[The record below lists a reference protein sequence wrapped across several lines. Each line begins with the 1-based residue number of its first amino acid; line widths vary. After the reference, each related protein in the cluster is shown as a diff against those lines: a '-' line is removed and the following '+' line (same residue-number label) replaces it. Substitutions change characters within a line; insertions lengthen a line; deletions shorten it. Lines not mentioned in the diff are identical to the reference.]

1 MRAGF
6 PHSEILGS
14 KPVCGLPGAY
24 RTLQRP
30 SSPVIAKASTTC
42 TYSLDPITAKPS
54 NVTARELPV
63 TGPSQRLSPSSLRIG
78 TCTTNMV
85 EIIIQTHDASISCE
99 IEHWTSSEF
108 LKNNSRLGSNNFRAT
123 FEQPPAETARRKRRV
138 RRLLLVSPRQ
148 RRARPRVVLECG
160 GGERNRTDDPL
171 LAKQVLSQLSYT
183 PRNSWWVWMDSNHRP
198 PPYQDGAL
206 TS

>member
-1 MRAGF
+1 LRAGF

-54 NVTARELPV
+54 NVTAREFPV
-63 TGPSQRLSPSSLRIG
+63 TGPSQRLSPSSLRIV
-78 TCTTNMV
+78 TCAKSVV

-108 LKNNSRLGSNNFRAT
+108 LKNNSRLSY
-123 FEQPPAETARRKRRV
+123 EQPSNSFRPKRPEESADSDACFWCLSGHGARRRAPPGSVVEVNGIEPMTPCLQSRC
-138 RRLLLVSPRQ
+138 SP
-148 RRARPRVVLECG
+148 
-160 GGERNRTDDPL
+160 
-171 LAKQVLSQLSYT
+171 S
-183 PRNSWWVWMDSNHRP
+183 
-198 PPYQDGAL
+198 
-206 TS
+206 

>member
-1 MRAGF
+1 LRAGF

-42 TYSLDPITAKPS
+42 TCSLDPITAKPS
-54 NVTARELPV
+54 NVTARESPV
-63 TGPSQRLSPSSLRIG
+63 TGTLSACTPCSLRIE
-78 TCTTNMV
+78 TLATSVVAT
-85 EIIIQTHDASISCE
+85 ITQTHASISCE
-99 IEHWTSSEF
+99 IEHWTSSEL
-108 LKNNSRLGSNNFRAT
+108 LKNNSR
-123 FEQPPAETARRKRRV
+123 RKPGLWSKRPEGNAAPGTCFWC
-138 RRLLLVSPRQ
+138 LPQ
-148 RRARPRVVLECG
+148 RRARSRGVPEDG

-183 PRNSWWVWMDSNHRP
+183 PRILGGSGWIRTIDPRLIKTV
-198 PPYQDGAL
+198 L
-206 TS
+206 

>member
-54 NVTARELPV
+54 NVAVLEFHA
-63 TGPSQRLSPSSLRIG
+63 TGPSQRLHAMPIAHRYLRNERGRDNHSSPLCFDLLRDQALDFFPIFK
-78 TCTTNMV
+78 
-85 EIIIQTHDASISCE
+85 EQTASGRNDQKETPQPALASGVSPA
-99 IEHWTSSEF
+99 TS
-108 LKNNSRLGSNNFRAT
+108 RAI
-123 FEQPPAETARRKRRV
+123 ARR
-138 RRLLLVSPRQ
+138 
-148 RRARPRVVLECG
+148 AG
-160 GGERNRTDDPL
+160 T
-171 LAKQVLSQLSYT
+171 
-183 PRNSWWVWMDSNHRP
+183 WWR
-198 PPYQDGAL
+198 
-206 TS
+206 